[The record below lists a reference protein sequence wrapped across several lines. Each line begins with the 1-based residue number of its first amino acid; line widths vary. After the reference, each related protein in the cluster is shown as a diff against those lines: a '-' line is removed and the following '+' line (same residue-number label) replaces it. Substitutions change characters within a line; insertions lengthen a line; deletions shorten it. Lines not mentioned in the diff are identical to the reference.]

1 LLLENPEQIGEALTK
16 IKRRFANIDSPDGF
30 LDRGCGLDLLDGI
43 AMMLIVV
50 VYESDCL
57 LT

>member
-1 LLLENPEQIGEALTK
+1 MENPEQIGEALTK